1 MHTTQHSDAQA
12 RQVPVWDP
20 LVRIFHWSLVALFLL
35 TYVTGEEESGLH
47 VWAGYA
53 VLTLVALRT
62 LWGFV
67 GTRHARFR
75 DFARG
80 PAGVIAYAKDL
91 LLLRPK
97 RYLGHNPLG
106 GAMIMVMLATLIATG
121 ASGLAL
127 QQTREG
133 GGAIAS
139 AAAAAYAAAPAP
151 ISWARADDDDRHE
164 KERGEEWLKELH
176 EFLAHF
182 MILLV
187 LAHIAGVALGSAMHR
202 ENLVRAMFTGR
213 KHA

>member
-1 MHTTQHSDAQA
+1 
-12 RQVPVWDP
+12 
-20 LVRIFHWSLVALFLL
+20 
-35 TYVTGEEESGLH
+35 
-47 VWAGYA
+47 
-53 VLTLVALRT
+53 
-62 LWGFV
+62 
-67 GTRHARFR
+67 
-75 DFARG
+75 
-80 PAGVIAYAKDL
+80 
-91 LLLRPK
+91 
-97 RYLGHNPLG
+97 
-106 GAMIMVMLATLIATG
+106 MIMVMLATLIATG

-151 ISWARADDDDRHE
+151 ISPARADDDEHE